1 MSPWSPH
8 GSGGARDRHAVA
20 LAGAVWLGAAL
31 SLPVPRPLALAVVVG
46 GLGLRRWS
54 LLAVGLLLLASSLG
68 AAAVAGLVPPS
79 PADVAGEVTLAGD
92 PTRSLSGVRVDA
104 RLGDARVELQARGP
118 AADALARRLTGERVD
133 VVGTLGPVPH
143 AVADRL
149 ARRHV
154 VGIVDVESVGASSA
168 GSPPHRLAN
177 GLRRTLASGAA
188 PLGEGRPLFLGMVI
202 GDDREQAT
210 VVADDFKAAGLTHL
224 LAVSGQNVA
233 FVLVLAA
240 PLLGR
245 LGLRSRWLTTLAVI
259 GFFALVTRFEPSV
272 LRASAMAAVACT
284 AGGLGRRAS
293 RVRVLALAAGAVV
306 LIDPFL
312 VRSVSLLL
320 SVGASAGIILLSG
333 PLAARLPGPRWFA
346 DLLGVTLAA
355 QVGVAPVLL
364 PVFGSVPL
372 ATIPANLLAVPAA
385 GPLMIWGLTGGLVAG
400 VVGPPFDAWL
410 HLPSGWLVAWVA
422 AVARWG
428 AGLPLGTLDAVG
440 ALILVALAAATT
452 GMALLRLRPRLVA
465 AAGAG
470 AAVFVVALPV
480 ATPPGDLAGADEGA
494 GARVWRAGGA
504 VVVVLDDPWMPGVLA
519 QLRGARVR
527 SIDVVVVPR
536 GGRLVAGSVLELRS
550 RVPVRMV
557 LAPDGHRVRGA
568 VTPAAG
574 KQAVGGL
581 TLTVT
586 DTAPALEVE
595 LQLARARASP

>member
-1 MSPWSPH
+1 MSPPSPL
-8 GSGGARDRHAVA
+8 GAGGGGDRHAVA
-20 LAGAVWLGAAL
+20 LAGAVWLGAAV
-31 SLPVPRPLALAVVVG
+31 SLPVPRPLALVVVVG
-46 GLGLRRWS
+46 GLALRRWT
-54 LLAVGLLLLASSLG
+54 LLAVGLLLLASALG
-68 AAAVAGLVPPS
+68 AAATAGLRPPAPS
-79 PADVAGEVTLAGD
+79 GVAAEVTLAGD

-104 RLGDARVELQARGP
+104 RLGDRRVELRARGP
-118 AADALARRLTGERVD
+118 AADALARRLTGERIE

-143 AVADRL
+143 ALADRL
-149 ARRHV
+149 ARRHI
-154 VGIVDVESVGASSA
+154 VGIVDVESVGASST

-177 GLRRTLASGAA
+177 GLRRTLANGAA
-188 PLGEGRPLFLGMVI
+188 PLGDARPLFLGMVI
-202 GDDREQAT
+202 GDDREQTT

-233 FVLVLAA
+233 FVLILAA

-245 LGLRSRWLTTLAVI
+245 LGLRSRWLATLAVI
-259 GFFALVTRFEPSV
+259 GLFALVTRFEPSV

-293 RVRVLALAAGAVV
+293 RVRILALAAAAVV
-306 LIDPFL
+306 LVDPFL

-320 SVGASAGIILLSG
+320 SVGASAGIILLAG
-333 PLAARLPGPRWFA
+333 PLAARLPGPRWCA
-346 DLLGVTLAA
+346 ELLGVTLAA

-364 PVFGSVPL
+364 PVFGTMPL

-385 GPLMIWGLTGGLVAG
+385 GPLMIWGLTGGLAAG
-400 VVGPPFDAWL
+400 VVGPPFDTWL
-410 HLPSGWLVAWVA
+410 HLPSAWLVAWVA

-428 AGLPLGTLDAVG
+428 AGLPLGTLDARG
-440 ALILVALAAATT
+440 ALVIASVAAAVT
-452 GMALLRLRPRLVA
+452 GSAMLRWHPRLAA

-470 AAVFVVALPV
+470 AAALVVALPAV
-480 ATPPGDLAGADEGA
+480 HPPGDLVGADEGA

-519 QLRGARVR
+519 QLRGERVR
-527 SIDVVVVPR
+527 SVDVLVVPR

-568 VTPAAG
+568 VTPAEG
-574 KQAVGGL
+574 EQAIGGL

-586 DTAPALEVE
+586 DTTPALEVDV
-595 LQLARARASP
+595 QVVPARSPP